1 MTNGTGLGLYAHLF
15 CELPSPYVSTTR
27 SSVSLSMPCRV
38 AQLLCFIV
46 LSSLAPLASQ
56 AVQQAVSKMKV
67 QVYAYDLTRG
77 D

>member
-1 MTNGTGLGLYAHLF
+1 MHWRL
-15 CELPSPYVSTTR
+15 
-27 SSVSLSMPCRV
+27 

-46 LSSLAPLASQ
+46 LSSLAPPASQ

-77 D
+77 N